1 MLYKNTLSPIFWWPI
16 IYLVIGPKFL
26 IPVFRVHSIFKVFI
40 KISLFFSFW
49 CVPTYALGHLVHLHL
64 PRSVYLCYVFPEPY
78 FLIDK
83 DRHLLVC
90 SRRVDDGI
98 ILYYFAQNIGVLLA
112 VEENVPKTFSG
123 YFHIIR
129 MPNEDPSISFLLK
142 DREVTLLPLH
152 HRECFRKKIWVK
164 AFLIIS
170 LQYITFFN
178 LLIFAKFAPIN
189 FNLPSFFY
197 LAISF
202 SCILNCI
209 IRSSDSQKVP
219 FLTITEHYWG
229 WRKSNGRMWRV
240 MIISQKL
247 FESSFF
253 SDFTEVGNL
262 HCLTKWAHEV
272 FCWVC
277 RWM

>member
-16 IYLVIGPKFL
+16 IYLVTCPKFL

-49 CVPTYALGHLVHLHL
+49 CVPTYALGHSVHLHL

-98 ILYYFAQNIGVLLA
+98 LLYYFAQNIGVLLA

-129 MPNEDPSISFLLK
+129 MLNEDPSISFLLK

-152 HRECFRKKIWVK
+152 HRERFRKKRFWL
-164 AFLIIS
+164 FLFSTLLYLICWS
-170 LQYITFFN
+170 LQN
-178 LLIFAKFAPIN
+178 LLLLTSTCLLSSIWQSLFLASLIASSEAVTLKKF
-189 FNLPSFFY
+189 PSWP
-197 LAISF
+197 SR
-202 SCILNCI
+202 NI
-209 IRSSDSQKVP
+209 I
-219 FLTITEHYWG
+219 EAG
-229 WRKSNGRMWRV
+229 
-240 MIISQKL
+240 
-247 FESSFF
+247 ESLMAGCGVS
-253 SDFTEVGNL
+253 
-262 HCLTKWAHEV
+262 W
-272 FCWVC
+272 
-277 RWM
+277 

>member
-1 MLYKNTLSPIFWWPI
+1 
-16 IYLVIGPKFL
+16 
-26 IPVFRVHSIFKVFI
+26 
-40 KISLFFSFW
+40 
-49 CVPTYALGHLVHLHL
+49 
-64 PRSVYLCYVFPEPY
+64 
-78 FLIDK
+78 
-83 DRHLLVC
+83 
-90 SRRVDDGI
+90 
-98 ILYYFAQNIGVLLA
+98 
-112 VEENVPKTFSG
+112 
-123 YFHIIR
+123 

-209 IRSSDSQKVP
+209 IRSSDYQKVP
-219 FLTITEHYWG
+219 FWTITEHYWG
-229 WRKSNGRMWRV
+229 WRKSNG
-240 MIISQKL
+240 
-247 FESSFF
+247 
-253 SDFTEVGNL
+253 NL
-262 HCLTKWAHEV
+262 HCLTKWTHEI

-277 RWM
+277 RWMYMRYWLCLDAPWLHQIASLHMSQIIRNPLLRILISVINAS